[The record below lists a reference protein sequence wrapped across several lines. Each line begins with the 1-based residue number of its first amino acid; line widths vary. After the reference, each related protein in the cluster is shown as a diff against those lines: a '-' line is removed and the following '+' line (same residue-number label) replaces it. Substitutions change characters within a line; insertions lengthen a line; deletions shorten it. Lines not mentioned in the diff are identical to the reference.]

1 MTKHVAILAFDDCHA
16 SGVIGPL
23 DLLHA
28 ANDIAA
34 RLAPGAPPP
43 FATRVLS
50 PNGTPVRAAN
60 GYHLPVDGGMAGA
73 TAEIV
78 IVPGIA
84 LIEPQALRAA
94 LAQLEPVSQWLA
106 TCYVEGAWLAAA
118 CTGPFLLAQA
128 GLLNGHTA
136 TTTTWFAEMFEQH
149 YPAVKL
155 DATAPLAESG
165 RLITSGGAFSYID
178 LTLHLIERT
187 AGREL
192 ARALARF
199 VVLDNRRETRTAELI
214 PHHVSHHDPL
224 ILKAEKWMRAHL
236 RADIAV
242 ADIARHVAVSARTLV
257 RRFKEH
263 TGESPYAYL
272 QRLRLEAGKALLAST
287 NYRIQQIPA
296 RVGYQDESAFRRL
309 FKKNVG
315 VSPREYRQ
323 SFAAR

>member
-1 MTKHVAILAFDDCHA
+1 MTKQVAILAFDGCHA

-23 DLLHA
+23 DLLHM
-28 ANDIAA
+28 ANVVAA
-34 RLAPGAPPP
+34 RPAPGAPPP
-43 FATRVLS
+43 FATKVLS
-50 PNGTPVRAAN
+50 PNGAPVRTAN
-60 GYHLPVDGGMAGA
+60 GNDLPVDGGLRGA

-78 IVPGIA
+78 MVPGIA
-84 LIEPQALRAA
+84 MIEPEALHVA
-94 LAQLEPVSQWLA
+94 LTHLEPVSQWLA
-106 TCYVEGAWLAAA
+106 ARYAEGAWLAAA

-136 TTTTWFAEMFEQH
+136 TTTTWFAELFEQR

-155 DATAPLAESG
+155 DATAALAESD
-165 RLITSGGAFSYID
+165 RLLTSGGAFSYID

-199 VVLDNRRETRTAELI
+199 VVLDNRRQTHSAELI

-224 ILKAEKWMRAHL
+224 IFKAEKWMRAQL
-236 RADIAV
+236 RTDITI
-242 ADIARHVAVSARTLV
+242 ADIARHVAVSSRTLV

-263 TGESPYAYL
+263 TGESPSAYL
-272 QRLRLEAGKALLAST
+272 QRLRVEASKALLAST
-287 NYRIQQIPA
+287 NYRIEQIPA

>member
-1 MTKHVAILAFDDCHA
+1 MTKQVAILAFDGCHA
-16 SGVIGPL
+16 SGVTGPL
-23 DLLHA
+23 DLLHM
-28 ANDIAA
+28 ANVVAA
-34 RLAPGAPPP
+34 RLAPGTPPP
-43 FATRVLS
+43 FATKVLS
-50 PNGTPVRAAN
+50 PNGAPVRTAN
-60 GYHLPVDGGMAGA
+60 GNDLPVDGGLRGA

-78 IVPGIA
+78 MVPGIA
-84 LIEPQALRAA
+84 MIEPEALHVA
-94 LAQLEPVSQWLA
+94 LTHLEPVSQWLA
-106 TCYVEGAWLAAA
+106 ARYAEGAWLAAA

-136 TTTTWFAEMFEQH
+136 TTTTWFAELFEQR

-155 DATAPLAESG
+155 DATAVLAESG
-165 RLITSGGAFSYID
+165 RLLTSGGAFSYID

-199 VVLDNRRETRTAELI
+199 VVLDNRRQTHSAELI

-224 ILKAEKWMRAHL
+224 ILKAEKWMRAQL
-236 RADIAV
+236 RTDITI
-242 ADIARHVAVSARTLV
+242 ADIARHVAVSSRTLV

-263 TGESPYAYL
+263 TGESPSAYL
-272 QRLRLEAGKALLAST
+272 QRLRVEASKALLAST
-287 NYRIQQIPA
+287 NYRIEQIPA

>member
-1 MTKHVAILAFDDCHA
+1 MTKQVAILAFDGCHA

-23 DLLHA
+23 DLLHM
-28 ANDIAA
+28 ANVVAA
-34 RLAPGAPPP
+34 RLTPGAPPP
-43 FATRVLS
+43 FATQVLS
-50 PNGTPVRAAN
+50 ENGAPVRTAN
-60 GYHLPVDGGMAGA
+60 GYYLPVDGGLSGA

-78 IVPGIA
+78 LVPGIA
-84 LIEPQALRAA
+84 MIEPNALHAA
-94 LAQLEPVSQWLA
+94 LTRLEPVSQWLA
-106 TCYVEGAWLAAA
+106 ARYAEGAWLAAA

-128 GLLNGHTA
+128 GLLNGHSA
-136 TTTTWFAEMFEQH
+136 TTTTWFAELFEQR

-155 DATAPLAESG
+155 DATAVLAESG
-165 RLITSGGAFSYID
+165 RLLTSGGAFSYID

-199 VVLDNRRETRTAELI
+199 VVLDNRRETHRAELI

-236 RADIAV
+236 RTDIAV

-272 QRLRLEAGKALLAST
+272 QRLRLEASKALLAST
-287 NYRIQQIPA
+287 NYRIEQIPA